1 VRSVLIELC
10 PHTRGNRG
18 ENFTTTSGIYGIVGT
33 LSGSLFSMTFCF
45 LGVSFKTKH
54 DGEWWLVR
62 TGKAASS
69 CTTRRSFCCLVA
81 ACSTVTLR
89 RQHGHRLR
97 RHLRPCCQESLECG
111 RAKQRQ
117 LGVTRPNRGTRHH
130 AAASRS
136 LKWKHFFFSS
146 GPPRPAYAMGRNDL
160 RSRSLRTISVC
171 HPSSWRNPLLRPMH
185 SVPMTMGLHEFT
197 SDDWIRG
204 LCIHP
209 PRLWRGL
216 SLTTAAAHISSLV
229 GTLK

>member
-10 PHTRGNRG
+10 PHTRGNR

-45 LGVSFKTKH
+45 LGVSFKTKP

-130 AAASRS
+130 GTASRS
-136 LKWKHFFFSS
+136 LKWKHFFLAYVRLA
-146 GPPRPAYAMGRNDL
+146 RPIRLCHGIQQAE
-160 RSRSLRTISVC
+160 TIFHLV
-171 HPSSWRNPLLRPMH
+171 RF
-185 SVPMTMGLHEFT
+185 VPFLFA
-197 SDDWIRG
+197 I
-204 LCIHP
+204 P
-209 PRLWRGL
+209 
-216 SLTTAAAHISSLV
+216 AHG
-229 GTLK
+229 GTRCCG